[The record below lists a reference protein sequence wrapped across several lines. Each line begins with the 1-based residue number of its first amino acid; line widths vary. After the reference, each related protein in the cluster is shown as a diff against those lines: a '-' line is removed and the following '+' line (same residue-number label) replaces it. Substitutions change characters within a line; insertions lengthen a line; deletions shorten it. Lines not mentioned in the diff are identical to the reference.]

1 LILCVNCGARTRR
14 TGPTARSRLAAAAQR
29 ATSFGRTSRGAPRCR
44 SKLLSPEKSLLRRFT
59 PVVPVLFLVLCDR
72 PKGTRSSCKNRMSP
86 PPHITPPVRP
96 ALAGPGRATAVMRG
110 YGGSTADRPA
120 LDACQR
126 PCARVLEDKAAP
138 AVPSSSLRADPA
150 AARRHTL
157 PLTPL
162 WMCCRDRTMSGLP
175 RELLKWLQSLDLT
188 YSVKVGAAHRRTA
201 KPNTRS
207 FERGRLTRA
216 TLPALSYRM

>member
-1 LILCVNCGARTRR
+1 
-14 TGPTARSRLAAAAQR
+14 
-29 ATSFGRTSRGAPRCR
+29 
-44 SKLLSPEKSLLRRFT
+44 
-59 PVVPVLFLVLCDR
+59 
-72 PKGTRSSCKNRMSP
+72 
-86 PPHITPPVRP
+86 
-96 ALAGPGRATAVMRG
+96 MRG